1 MLRFLGVRVARDAL
15 LRWLWVEL
23 WLGVVDA
30 RSLAFCFTVLHSFP
44 SLALVCVL
52 DAGGFSK
59 VSGDDN
65 VVDVVVVVV
74 A

>member
-23 WLGVVDA
+23 WLGVVVDA

-52 DAGGFSK
+52 DAVGFSK

-65 VVDVVVVVV
+65 VVVVV